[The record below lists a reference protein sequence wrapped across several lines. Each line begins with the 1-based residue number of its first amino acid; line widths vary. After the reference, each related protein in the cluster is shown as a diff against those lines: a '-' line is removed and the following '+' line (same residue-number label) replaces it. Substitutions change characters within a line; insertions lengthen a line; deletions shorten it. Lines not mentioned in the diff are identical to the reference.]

1 MGDETQK
8 AIRAS
13 RAAYQREWRRKNPGK
28 NKEYIDRYWEN
39 RIKRE
44 MEVGKDALDQSD
56 SESTRSRKD

>member
-1 MGDETQK
+1 MGNETQK
-8 AIRAS
+8 AVKAS

-44 MEVGKDALDQSD
+44 MEVQRNARTVQ
-56 SESTRSRKD
+56 EAENRP